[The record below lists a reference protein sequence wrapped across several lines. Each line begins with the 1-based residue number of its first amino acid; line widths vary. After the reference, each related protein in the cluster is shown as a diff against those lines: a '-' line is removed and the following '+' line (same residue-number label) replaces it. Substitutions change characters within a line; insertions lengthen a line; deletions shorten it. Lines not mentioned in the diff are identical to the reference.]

1 MTVNRTKGTGA
12 VEQRT
17 IADSFDAFFFDLDGV
32 VYIGR
37 NPTPRA
43 PETLR
48 ELRSRGKR
56 LRFLTNNP
64 SVSREGIAARLNRMG
79 VDAFPEEVFTAA
91 RATAIYAGSEGL
103 KRPMILGGDALLDE
117 CREAGLDVRP
127 TGDGSG
133 WDAVIVGW
141 ADAITMRDVREAC
154 IAIREGARFIATNAD
169 RTYPSER
176 GPLPAVGVL
185 VEALKI
191 ATGSEPHIVGK
202 PSPDMFRQALATLP
216 SGTRCVMVGD
226 TPEIDVVGAHAAGI
240 PAILMGTAIIP
251 AANAFGPEVRIME
264 LPELLRIPLDA

>member
-1 MTVNRTKGTGA
+1 M
-12 VEQRT
+12 EQRS

-79 VDAFPEEVFTAA
+79 VEALPEEVFTAA
-91 RATAIYAGSEGL
+91 RATAIYAGSERL

-117 CREAGLDVRP
+117 CREAGLDVRAP
-127 TGDGSG
+127 DGGSG

-141 ADAITMRDVREAC
+141 ADTITMKDVREAC
-154 IAIREGARFIATNAD
+154 VAIREGAKFIVTNVD
-169 RTYPSER
+169 KTYPSER
-176 GPLPAVGVL
+176 GPMPAVGAL
-185 VEALKI
+185 VEILRI
-191 ATGSEPHIVGK
+191 TSGREPHVVGK
-202 PSPDMFRQALATLP
+202 PSPDMFRQAFASLP
-216 SGTRCVMVGD
+216 PGARCVMVGD
-226 TPEIDVVGAHAAGI
+226 MPDIDVVGAHAAGI
-240 PAILMGTAIIP
+240 PAVLMGTA
-251 AANAFGPEVRIME
+251 E
-264 LPELLRIPLDA
+264 LPAGDRFRPDARILELSELLRMSFPV